1 MFFLGSVQ
9 SPARW
14 MWFVFFWTRR
24 TTSRRSSPSRGSSRG
39 SSTCLPSRSS
49 WGPGQSLDA
58 PSGASASSLRR
69 FWPPNF
75 RPENISSWSSW
86 SSWSSRSSRSSWSS
100 RSSGSFNNYT
110 PVQASP
116 QLESA
121 SLWSLALLSTLLQL
135 PSWQSNYQSIN
146 LTFITAKLTTL
157 NKKNCTFGP
166 VFWSWFA
173 IA

>member
-49 WGPGQSLDA
+49 WGPGQSPDA

-75 RPENISSWSSW
+75 RPENT

-100 RSSGSFNNYT
+100 FNNYS

-116 QLESA
+116 RLESA

-146 LTFITAKLTTL
+146 LTFFTPKLTTT